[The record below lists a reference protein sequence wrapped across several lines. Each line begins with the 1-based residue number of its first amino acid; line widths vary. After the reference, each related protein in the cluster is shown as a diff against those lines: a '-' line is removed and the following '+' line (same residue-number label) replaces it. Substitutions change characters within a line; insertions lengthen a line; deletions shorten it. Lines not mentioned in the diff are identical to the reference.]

1 MENRVSLGNTIMAR
15 WMEKHSELCELNPQR
30 FLYIHNGTE
39 EMHIIETNTNYDK
52 SHGIPPKVL
61 VYEYD
66 CGELYN
72 IRSENNTFIKYL
84 MMVMVAENAEY
95 LDRTDR

>member
-15 WMEKHSELCELNPQR
+15 WMEKHSELWNLEPRR
-30 FLYIHNGTE
+30 FLYIHNSTE
-39 EMHIIETNTNYDK
+39 ELFVIEANN
-52 SHGIPPKVL
+52 SCGENHKVF

-66 CGELYN
+66 CSHLCN
-72 IRSENNTFIKYL
+72 IRSENNTFVKYL
-84 MMVMVAENAEY
+84 SMVMIAESAEY